1 MGTCGVCELS
11 NFTGWFNNNEVAKQ
25 NFVISILPLLDI
37 TYYGIASSNQLRAVN
52 TLLSVLM
59 DIGMKQIDERPNRL
73 HGPNN
78 LHLMVL
84 DPGELNDEGI
94 RKYCY
99 KEPGS
104 AVWLPLWLK
113 ALSNEE
119 KNKHFTE
126 WKAANTKIA
135 QQRIEETKQATL
147 SARLQPI
154 QTFDTLFRHY
164 VNQKQRPGPYNIL
177 SPEVTKEI
185 DDLMAKY
192 NIKVPV

>member
-1 MGTCGVCELS
+1 
-11 NFTGWFNNNEVAKQ
+11 
-25 NFVISILPLLDI
+25 
-37 TYYGIASSNQLRAVN
+37 
-52 TLLSVLM
+52 
-59 DIGMKQIDERPNRL
+59 MKQIDERPNRL

-99 KEPGS
+99 KEPDS
-104 AVWLPLWLK
+104 TIWLPLWLK
-113 ALSNEE
+113 DLSNEE
-119 KNKHFTE
+119 KNKHFAE

-147 SARLQPI
+147 SARLKPI
-154 QTFDTLFRHY
+154 KDFALFFRY
-164 VNQKQRPGPYNIL
+164 YICQKQISGKYNPL

-185 DDLMAKY
+185 DDLLAQY